1 MDILLAFSMLQIWL
15 IQSLLECSSCK
26 VGEKWPRNFVNWQAE
41 LKTRFNRKY
50 DYQRAKNEDPVALE
64 AWLRMVQATKDQ
76 YRVLDDDTYNFDE
89 TGFMLGVI
97 GSELVVTGKER

>member
-1 MDILLAFSMLQIWL
+1 MANSILAG
-15 IQSLLECSSCK
+15 CGGCK
-26 VGEKWPRNFVNWQAE
+26 VGEKWPRNFVNQQAE

-50 DYQRAKNEDPVALE
+50 NYQRAKNEDPVALE

-76 YRVLDDDTYNFDE
+76 YGILDDDTYNFDE

-97 GSELVVTGKER
+97 RSELVVTGTER